1 MCGVSVVLCVRCVW
15 LSWPPCLL
23 SSWRT
28 CCGGQVH
35 PALHLLLRCPRG
47 CPLILTDM
55 DVVEKSESLSKPS
68 REFLFGLLFHTIN
81 WFREV
86 VNAFCSQK
94 EPEMKMKVVTRL
106 QNITYLQTLLDRTL
120 AEIPGYAPPLANFD
134 GESTEGAPVSS
145 STVVPKKGKKIY
157 IFKAFPEMRFNTY
170 CGGYLAEGTGN
181 KRKAPAKNSAADSS
195 QLEEGTEAEETQ
207 QRRRR
212 FRRPAGQGS
221 VLCPTVPSSGSWT
234 WRCCS
239 VACSPGSLLDSE
251 LHSKALR
258 ALTCN
263 RRALRTSLCPA
274 AAYPLHSPG
283 ELPQSLPDSAV

>member
-1 MCGVSVVLCVRCVW
+1 
-15 LSWPPCLL
+15 
-23 SSWRT
+23 
-28 CCGGQVH
+28 
-35 PALHLLLRCPRG
+35 
-47 CPLILTDM
+47 M

-106 QNITYLQTLLDRTL
+106 QNITYLQTLLDRT
-120 AEIPGYAPPLANFD
+120 
-134 GESTEGAPVSS
+134 
-145 STVVPKKGKKIY
+145 
-157 IFKAFPEMRFNTY
+157 
-170 CGGYLAEGTGN
+170 LAEGTGN

-251 LHSKALR
+251 LHSKKSPKDIAVSSCCLPS
-258 ALTCN
+258 ALTW
-263 RRALRTSLCPA
+263 RTATITSRLCC
-274 AAYPLHSPG
+274 LKTRG
-283 ELPQSLPDSAV
+283 WWTPQVLM